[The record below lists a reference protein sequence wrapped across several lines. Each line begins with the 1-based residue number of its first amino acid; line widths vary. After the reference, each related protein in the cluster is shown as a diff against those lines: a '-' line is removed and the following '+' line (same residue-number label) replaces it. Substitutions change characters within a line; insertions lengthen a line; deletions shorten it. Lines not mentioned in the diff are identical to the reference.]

1 MGFIDETALGSLDLL
16 SRTWKKHLH
25 TVKKAFSFIPSKDQ
39 GTVDDSRHGAR
50 EVGASLYRKY
60 NIISKKPMQL
70 GVLRMNRDPVTTQ
83 LYRNMTRY
91 LERM

>member
-39 GTVDDSRHGAR
+39 GRRQS
-50 EVGASLYRKY
+50 
-60 NIISKKPMQL
+60 
-70 GVLRMNRDPVTTQ
+70 
-83 LYRNMTRY
+83 TRSQGGGSIT
-91 LERM
+91 L